1 MLAKKPIY
9 NYDLEQVNLLL
20 KKGVNPI
27 GVGTNNKTGKVFHV
41 FIASKKYFEMLK
53 LIEYEQKEKEQK
65 ISKRKYINQ
74 TQKEHT
80 LLWKKQLLS
89 LPLVKQE
96 NY

>member
-80 LLWKKQLLS
+80 LL
-89 LPLVKQE
+89 
-96 NY
+96 

>member
-53 LIEYEQKEKEQK
+53 LIEYEQKEKEQ
-65 ISKRKYINQ
+65 N
-74 TQKEHT
+74 
-80 LLWKKQLLS
+80 
-89 LPLVKQE
+89 E
-96 NY
+96 NTNV

>member
-9 NYDLEQVNLLL
+9 NYDLEQCNQLF

-27 GVGTNNKTGKVFHV
+27 GCGTNDKTGKVFHV
-41 FIASKKYFEMLK
+41 FVASKKYFEMLK

-80 LLWKKQLLS
+80 LL
-89 LPLVKQE
+89 
-96 NY
+96 